1 MTAVIARQ
9 ATRLLVV
16 WIAAALVITS
26 AMAAAPAA
34 AQLHERQ
41 VFLTV
46 LDKSGAVVKD
56 LSARDFSV
64 REGGATREVT
74 AAELALDPL
83 VVSILVDTTQ
93 PPPGWDAGTQ
103 DLRKAL
109 ASFVDAVLAGQE
121 GASVSLGE
129 FAGAAVT
136 TVPFTTKAELLQSA
150 IQKIYQGQRPGGVLL
165 EALIDA
171 SRQLTPQ
178 QTPRREIVSIDFNS
192 TESSQ
197 VQPTKVVT
205 AVHDSGATLWAVSI
219 TRTGD
224 NQKADNFATSAS
236 PRESVL
242 SKLPDATGGQH
253 LRIIGTSSLEATL
266 LKLADILS
274 HQYLVTYR
282 SPNAGPVPSIA
293 ASSPRG
299 ATVLRAPMM
308 R

>member
-1 MTAVIARQ
+1 
-9 ATRLLVV
+9 
-16 WIAAALVITS
+16 
-26 AMAAAPAA
+26 
-34 AQLHERQ
+34 
-41 VFLTV
+41 
-46 LDKSGAVVKD
+46 
-56 LSARDFSV
+56 
-64 REGGATREVT
+64 
-74 AAELALDPL
+74 
-83 VVSILVDTTQ
+83 
-93 PPPGWDAGTQ
+93 
-103 DLRKAL
+103 
-109 ASFVDAVLAGQE
+109 
-121 GASVSLGE
+121 VSLGE

-136 TVPFTTKAELLQSA
+136 TVPFTTKAEPLQSA

-171 SRQLTPQ
+171 SRRLTPQ
-178 QTPRREIVSIDFNS
+178 ETPRREIVSIDFNS
-192 TESSQ
+192 SESSQ

-219 TRTGD
+219 TRSGD
-224 NQKADNFATSAS
+224 NQKADNFPTSAS

-266 LKLADILS
+266 LKVADILG

-282 SPNAGPVPSIA
+282 SPNAGPVPSITVT
-293 ASSPRG
+293 SPRG